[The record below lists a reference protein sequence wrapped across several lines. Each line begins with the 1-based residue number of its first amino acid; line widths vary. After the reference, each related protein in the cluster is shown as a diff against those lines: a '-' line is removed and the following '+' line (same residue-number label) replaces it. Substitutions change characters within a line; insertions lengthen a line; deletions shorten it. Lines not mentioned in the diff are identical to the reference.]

1 MEGAAELQTMAETYN
16 KVYLE
21 NQEAQ
26 MLIRHKAEHDP
37 LTDLLS
43 RLL

>member
-1 MEGAAELQTMAETYN
+1 MAETYN

-37 LTDLLS
+37 LTGPSEPQLL
-43 RLL
+43 